1 MTTQVWLG
9 DLLRAIAAGAEPRR
23 AAEMLGLVPESAETA
38 AAEPA
43 AVVTGSEPAAPT
55 PSPAPPE
62 PVDTVDTTATALG
75 EVPMLP
81 ELRRE
86 PAGVTDWAPGPS
98 LPLPGADQSPEPTP
112 LLAPRTTAAV
122 LHALLAT
129 LTDDGEPD
137 VEAISELWAQ
147 GKPMRI
153 LPRHPRPTLRFGVQV
168 LVDVGE
174 AMELFARDQHDLV
187 TRIRAVAGVETTSV
201 AYFADV
207 PTRGTGPRGRRTW
220 RDYTPP
226 SRGTR
231 VLLLSDFGIGGP
243 VFHDRRGTPAE
254 WREFITSVRR
264 AGCSPVG
271 LAPYPPSRRPAWLS
285 DSMPVLLWDRGTT
298 AGRASMAVRR
308 G

>member
-1 MTTQVWLG
+1 MTTRIWLG

-23 AAEMLGLVPESAETA
+23 AAEMLGLVQESTETT

-43 AVVTGSEPAAPT
+43 TVAAEGESAVPP
-55 PSPAPPE
+55 PSPAPAESTGTVE
-62 PVDTVDTTATALG
+62 PPATGLRD
-75 EVPMLP
+75 VPMLP

-86 PAGVTDWAPGPS
+86 PAGVTEWAPGPS
-98 LPLPGADQSPEPTP
+98 LPLPGIDQSPEPTP

-129 LTDDGEPD
+129 LTADGEPD
-137 VEAISELWAQ
+137 IAAISDLWAQ
-147 GKPMRI
+147 GRPVRT

-226 SRGTR
+226 SRGSR

-243 VFHDRRGTPAE
+243 AFHDRRGTPAE
-254 WREFITSVRR
+254 WREFVTSVRR

-271 LAPYPPSRRPAWLS
+271 LVPYPPSRWPTWLS
-285 DSMPVLLWDRGTT
+285 ASMPVLLWDRATT
-298 AGRASMAVRR
+298 AGRACVAVRR
-308 G
+308 D